1 MSGVKASIDLSQLKG
16 FERAMQAAGQNA
28 DTLMLDC
35 ANALAA
41 EVLSEVKKNT
51 PISKKQTEKRKVVNK
66 KGKEVER
73 EYVVHKGG
81 TLQRGW
87 KTKGAKK
94 IGSICRAEVYNT
106 VKYAPYVEYGHR
118 QTPGR
123 FVPALGKRLKK
134 TWVPGKHMLLRA
146 RIAVQK
152 RAAKICND
160 RLHEFLARIMKEG
173 K

>member
-1 MSGVKASIDLSQLKG
+1 MSGVKANIDLSQLKG
-16 FERAMQAAGQNA
+16 FSRAMVAARQNV

-41 EVLSEVKKNT
+41 EVLAEVKKNT
-51 PISKKQTEKRKVVNK
+51 PIGKKQTEKRKVVNK
-66 KGKEVER
+66 KGEEVER

-87 KTKGAKK
+87 RAKGAKK
-94 IGSICRAEVYNT
+94 VGSIYRAEVYNT
-106 VKYAPYVEYGHR
+106 VKYAPYVEDGHQ

-134 TWVPGKHMLLRA
+134 SWVPGKHMLLRA
-146 RIAVQK
+146 RMAVQK
-152 RAAKICND
+152 RAEKICND
-160 RLHEFLARIMKEG
+160 RLHEFLTRIMKE
-173 K
+173 KK